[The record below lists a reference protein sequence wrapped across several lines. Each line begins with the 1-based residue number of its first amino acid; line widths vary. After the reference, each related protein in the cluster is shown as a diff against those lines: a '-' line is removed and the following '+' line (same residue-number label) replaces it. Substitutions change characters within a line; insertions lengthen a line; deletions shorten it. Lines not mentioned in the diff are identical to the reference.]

1 MTRTI
6 EITVATDGQTRVETR
21 GFSGAGCREA
31 SRFIETALGKRT
43 EEQLTAEFHQQLG
56 QQQTN
61 RQQS

>member
-1 MTRTI
+1 MTRII
-6 EITVATDGQTRVETR
+6 EITVATDGQTRVETK
-21 GFSGAGCREA
+21 GFSGEGCREA

-43 EEQLTAEFHQQLG
+43 EEQLTAEFYQHLG

>member
-1 MTRTI
+1 MNQII

-21 GFSGAGCREA
+21 GFSGAGCRED

-43 EEQLTAEFHQQLG
+43 KEQLTAEFHQPAG

>member
-1 MTRTI
+1 MTQII

-43 EEQLTAEFHQQLG
+43 EEQLTAEYHQQLR

>member
-43 EEQLTAEFHQQLG
+43 EEQLTAEFHQPAG

-61 RQQS
+61 QQRS